1 MISDLGANMRISGA
15 DEQLLKEIQRDAAL
29 SLAQLSER
37 CGMAQSTV
45 WRRMQEFE
53 ANGLITARVALL
65 DPAKLGC
72 KLCVLASITLRDHAE
87 ETVSGFARLIEGHPE
102 IVECY
107 ATSGTADYQL
117 KIRVSDV
124 EAYEAF
130 MTHTLLRNTIVRE
143 VHSSFVLKELKSTT
157 ELPI

>member
-1 MISDLGANMRISGA
+1 MKISGT
-15 DEQLLKEIQRDAAL
+15 DEHLLKEIQRDAAL

-87 ETVSGFARLIEGHPE
+87 KTVSGFASLIEGHPE

-124 EAYEAF
+124 EAYETF

>member
-1 MISDLGANMRISGA
+1 MKISVS
-15 DEQLLKEIQRDAAL
+15 DEGLLREIQRDAGL
-29 SLAQLSER
+29 SLAQLAELCS
-37 CGMAQSTV
+37 MAQSTV
-45 WRRMQEFE
+45 WRRMQEFD
-53 ANGLITARVALL
+53 AAGLITARVALL
-65 DPAKLGC
+65 DPALIGC

-87 ETVSGFARLIEGHPE
+87 ETVAGFARLIEGHPE

-117 KIRVSDV
+117 KIRVADV
-124 EAYEAF
+124 EAYEGF
-130 MTHTLLRNTIVRE
+130 MTHTLLRNKIVRE

>member
-1 MISDLGANMRISGA
+1 
-15 DEQLLKEIQRDAAL
+15 
-29 SLAQLSER
+29 
-37 CGMAQSTV
+37 MAQSTV
-45 WRRMQEFE
+45 WRRVQEFE
-53 ANGLITARVALL
+53 SHGLITARVALL
-65 DPAKLGC
+65 DPARLGC

-117 KIRVSDV
+117 KIRVADV
-124 EAYEAF
+124 EAYERF

-157 ELPI
+157 ELPICGGVRQPPQTR

>member
-1 MISDLGANMRISGA
+1 MRISGT